1 MAFLKLFY
9 LWLLDT
15 GAASSEPSHLFLK
28 SSVFLAHWNG
38 TVLHLVTQAGNQGIT
53 ANTVPS
59 DSTLCHQLE
68 LSLPL
73 EELRICPLLSSL
85 VLSSGLGPCSG
96 DSWEAFIISLIPVLT
111 KVPLPYG
118 FSSFP
123 QSSPLFP
130 REAPCIWHLQAPCN
144 CVCMYTS
151 GIALLRR
158 VCVSFLFRSSQTE
171 LMEGS

>member
-1 MAFLKLFY
+1 MRPGHWWLAKVLRWFEYAARVETYRFNFISINSSSPFLSGLCPSLMTKFREYISGLLFDGFPETF
-9 LWLLDT
+9 LPL
-15 GAASSEPSHLFLK
+15 ASGHRSRIIWTLT
-28 SSVFLAHWNG
+28 SVSQKFCFLAHWNG

-96 DSWEAFIISLIPVLT
+96 GRLS
-111 KVPLPYG
+111 
-118 FSSFP
+118 
-123 QSSPLFP
+123 
-130 REAPCIWHLQAPCN
+130 
-144 CVCMYTS
+144 
-151 GIALLRR
+151 
-158 VCVSFLFRSSQTE
+158 
-171 LMEGS
+171 